1 MDWRCKMAFYWIPLG
16 SVRFPSECLECK
28 KMIHRGE
35 TAQWLKGRG
44 LLHPRCDLGSKPT
57 SYTIYP
63 KNAASDKDPFENSHE
78 HTPTYYAAKEWRVS
92 RD

>member
-1 MDWRCKMAFYWIPLG
+1 MAFYWIPLG

-44 LLHPRCDLGSKPT
+44 LLHPECGLGSKPI
-57 SYTIYP
+57 SYGIYP
-63 KNAASDKDPFENSHE
+63 KNAASDKNPFEKILE

>member
-1 MDWRCKMAFYWIPLG
+1 
-16 SVRFPSECLECK
+16 
-28 KMIHRGE
+28 MIHRGE
-35 TAQWLKGRG
+35 TAWWLPTMQY
-44 LLHPRCDLGSKPT
+44 LLHPECGLGSKPT

-78 HTPTYYAAKEWRVS
+78 HTPTYYAAKEWRDS